1 MMPSPQDKIYKVMN
15 PDGELYEIPEVN
27 LDKAIE
33 LGGEVIDDIPLVG
46 NESSQSSPPVQEKM
60 FKVKNPEGEMY
71 EIPESNLEKAK
82 NLGGIVIEDAVATPE
97 NSQVPNKHEYSG
109 ENPTAAFAKNVG
121 ASVVGGLPDVGI
133 GIANMTSASGK
144 PVHDPM
150 TGEEFQAMEQIPYV
164 TDIIADSID
173 KATSGY
179 TKDTGAIS
187 KHAARFLGSLF
198 GSGAAGKSIQAL
210 GASGKLGK
218 ASEATEKT
226 GSFIANHLGITNPSV
241 GNVSGALAGGGV
253 VGFAEENNLPVYLQL
268 PLILGAFILGNKGGN
283 KATSVFKD
291 SESLKPLFDRIPG
304 LQNVINKGH
313 YEDLAKNIN
322 PEAIQDLL
330 KTSLVEKETEFL
342 TQKTL
347 SELPQEIRSKIEN
360 NSALLTEPE
369 IDLVVEKGMKDFT
382 SQIDRIEKEYF
393 PLTTAEYTGSPKLIA
408 KEDSLANKPN
418 VDSFDISLKDRKTKI
433 SKRIEKIK
441 NDLSTK
447 NSTKEQIGDN
457 VAKEVKGIYGDA
469 ISLRTNNWVKRFG
482 LASDN
487 NILSVSGY
495 INKLEEFSKLYPDNE
510 GFRVAIKAAK
520 NRLNAG
526 LKTENNKLI
535 LDHDLMLKNVK
546 TTENSLIS
554 PKRFNNIL
562 VGLTEDLNK
571 FADRTFS
578 KKQVTELKSI
588 LESDLTKS
596 IENSPTKEQASMIRE
611 ARKGFAEDSKIIDEL
626 DESIL
631 FNKIGKDSLTVPEK
645 ITQSL
650 DNMPSS
656 QLKLTFN
663 ALKRSENYGKIIPEI
678 QRYYIENAFQAAT
691 KGGVD
696 NFNPRIFMDK
706 LPKKPEFEV
715 IFEGTKA
722 YQEIKDMSVL
732 FKRMQKFQSSRSNS
746 KTAQRAQADRGDLE
760 EVAEAATS
768 AAKGDWFASLQKM
781 LSMGGGSSYDRKIAD
796 LLLSPD
802 HRKKILEGVGKTSN
816 KKKTAVGIHA
826 ASNLIR

>member
-1 MMPSPQDKIYKVMN
+1 LESIGKENAMMPSPQDKIYKVMN
-15 PDGELYEIPEVN
+15 PDGDLYEIPEVN

-46 NESSQSSPPVQEKM
+46 NESTQPKINDNVQSSNVTQEPIAQEPEKM
-60 FKVKNPEGEMY
+60 YKVKNPEGEMY

-82 NLGGIVIEDAVATPE
+82 KLGGIVIEDAVATPE
-97 NSQVPNKHEYSG
+97 HEYSG

-150 TGEEFQAMEQIPYV
+150 TGEEFPAMEQIPYV
-164 TDIIADSID
+164 TDMIANSID

-198 GSGAAGKSIQAL
+198 GSGAAGKGIQAI
-210 GASGKLGK
+210 GAAGKLGK

-241 GNVSGALAGGGV
+241 GNVSGALAGGGA

-268 PLILGAFILGNKGGN
+268 PLVLGAFILGNKGGN
-283 KATSVFKD
+283 KASSVFKD
-291 SESLKPLFDRIPG
+291 SEALKPLFDRIPG

-347 SELPQEIRSKIEN
+347 SELPPEIRSKIEN

-369 IDLVVEKGMKDFT
+369 IDLVVQKGMNDFT
-382 SQIDRIEKEYF
+382 SQIDKLEKEYF
-393 PLTTAEYTGSPKLIA
+393 PLTAGEHTGSPKLIA

-418 VDSFDISLKDRKTKI
+418 VDNFDIALKDRKTKI

-441 NDLSTK
+441 NDLSSK
-447 NSTKEQIGDN
+447 SSTSEELGDKITN
-457 VAKEVKGIYGDA
+457 EVSSVYSDAYKMRTDNWNKG
-469 ISLRTNNWVKRFG
+469 FG
-482 LASDN
+482 KAVDDP
-487 NILSVSGY
+487 ILP
-495 INKLEEFSKLYPDNE
+495 IDDFKNKLQEFAKLRPDTE
-510 GFRVAIKAAK
+510 GNIVAIKAAK
-520 NRLNAG
+520 KRLNDGIAYDQ
-526 LKTENNKLI
+526 K
-535 LDHDLMLKNVK
+535 
-546 TTENSLIS
+546 IS
-554 PKRFNNIL
+554 PKRYNNIL
-562 VGLTEDLNK
+562 VGLNEDIRRFPDK
-571 FADRTFS
+571 TFS
-578 KKQVTELKSI
+578 QKQMMELKSAA
-588 LESDLTKS
+588 ESGLTKA
-596 IENSPTKEQASMIRE
+596 IENASTKEQASIIRNVR
-611 ARKGFAEDSKIIDEL
+611 AQFAEDSKIINQI
-626 DESIL
+626 DESVL
-631 FNKIGKDSLTVPEK
+631 FSKINKDSLKIPEK
-645 ITQSL
+645 IAQSL

-656 QLKLTFN
+656 QLKLTFD
-663 ALKRSENYGKIIPEI
+663 ALKRSETHAEIIPEI
-678 QRYYIENAFQAAT
+678 QRYYIENAFKAAT
-691 KGGVD
+691 KDGPD
-696 NFNPRIFMDK
+696 TFNPRIFMDK

-715 IFEGTKA
+715 IFEGTNA

-732 FKRMQKFQSSRSNS
+732 FKRMRKFQPSRHNS

>member
-1 MMPSPQDKIYKVMN
+1 MTPSPKDKIYKVMN

-46 NESSQSSPPVQEKM
+46 NEPSQASPPVQEKM

-97 NSQVPNKHEYSG
+97 NAQVPNKHEYSG

-133 GIANMTSASGK
+133 GIANMTSSSGK
-144 PVHDPM
+144 PVHDPV

-164 TDIIADSID
+164 TDMIANSID

-253 VGFAEENNLPVYLQL
+253 VGFSEENNLPVYLQL

-313 YEDLAKNIN
+313 YEDLAKNIK
-322 PEAIQDLL
+322 PEAIEDLL

-347 SELPQEIRSKIEN
+347 SELPPEIRSKIEN

-369 IDLVVEKGMKDFT
+369 IDLVVQKGMNDFT
-382 SQIDRIEKEYF
+382 SQIDKLEKEYF
-393 PLTTAEYTGSPKLIA
+393 PLTAGEHTGSPKLIA

-418 VDSFDISLKDRKTKI
+418 VDNFDIALKDRKTKI

-441 NDLSTK
+441 NDLSSKT
-447 NSTKEQIGDN
+447 STSEELGDKIAN
-457 VAKEVKGIYGDA
+457 EVSSVYSDAYKMRTDNWNKG
-469 ISLRTNNWVKRFG
+469 FG
-482 LASDN
+482 KAVDDP
-487 NILSVSGY
+487 ILP
-495 INKLEEFSKLYPDNE
+495 IDDFKNKLQEFAKLRPDTE
-510 GFRVAIKAAK
+510 GNIVAIKAAK
-520 NRLNAG
+520 KRLNDGIAYDQ
-526 LKTENNKLI
+526 K
-535 LDHDLMLKNVK
+535 
-546 TTENSLIS
+546 IS
-554 PKRFNNIL
+554 PKRYNNIL
-562 VGLTEDLNK
+562 VGLNEDIRRFPDK
-571 FADRTFS
+571 TFS
-578 KKQVTELKSI
+578 QKQMMELKSAA
-588 LESDLTKS
+588 ESGLTKA
-596 IENSPTKEQASMIRE
+596 IENASTKEQASIIRNVR
-611 ARKGFAEDSKIIDEL
+611 AQFAEDSKIINQI
-626 DESIL
+626 DESVL
-631 FNKIGKDSLTVPEK
+631 FSKINKDSLKIPEK
-645 ITQSL
+645 IAQSL

-656 QLKLTFN
+656 QLKLTFD
-663 ALKRSENYGKIIPEI
+663 ALKRSEKHAEIIPEI
-678 QRYYIENAFQAAT
+678 QRYYIENAFKAAT
-691 KGGVD
+691 KDGPD
-696 NFNPRIFMDK
+696 TFNPRIFMDK

-715 IFEGTKA
+715 IFEGTNA

-732 FKRMQKFQSSRSNS
+732 FKRMRKFQPSRHNS